1 MKTLIAWLLALLSP
15 LAFALD
21 KNVTLTYGADG
32 SATVDLSAAPWADK
46 YLGAEVLLC
55 KTETVCDPYQSMGT
69 AKTFQLTTP
78 GVYFVSFLA
87 SWTYGNGPDFTTYVA
102 YEQRITVLDSVPADL
117 LPYIERHKP
126 LLSFADGEEYGPV
139 SIDTLFDRWISDFQV
154 VRLVGS
160 PSYRADEKVNDLMR
174 VNANFRNKVFMRP
187 EIASALAG
195 DQSLFPMYWFAQRV
209 SDTKVHVTYF
219 VLYGFDKKGNL
230 SPFNHELDRES
241 VTITFGKAGPQ
252 WSPETVTYAGHLP
265 DQDTIF
271 RGCDNL
277 ATCGSGGTA
286 LARWTGGR
294 TSVAWA
300 SASRQGERP
309 IAYVAKGS
317 HAMKPGYG
325 WYEIVNAL
333 GPSLV
338 EKAGNSV
345 LANLASPSL
354 ERLDLS
360 LPQHSALVF
369 SGLLVNPFYYLNYL
383 KLDVPGVMSRFFPHI
398 RNPIGDWLAS
408 TGTAFSECVR
418 LKAGCESYVVAVDPP
433 SITSVV
439 ISPAPPLVGSQAIFS
454 VNGVNLQGGYLFSF
468 PGCVP
473 VELASASTV
482 LRQFS
487 CSPTEAG
494 FALAGS
500 VSQAS
505 GPLIYSFTSDVL
517 RPSPGAQIAT
527 VVELKNSFA
536 RTACQPAAGTGSFS
550 SLVEYRACGPDV
562 VGDFELAFGQCVL
575 RKSGAIVT
583 LSAEGGAA
591 GSISATLNQT
601 YSSSSS
607 TSGDAVYIGRPD
619 PSYEFGSDESFNLF
633 VGDFI
638 DTTYVNI
645 NLRTDGSAIVSL
657 SAQDFARNK
666 TISCNVSEPPPVEP
680 PPSGSSK
687 LNDSGITA
695 DKCYAAGVGPFVNCS
710 SAEAIALYNKQ
721 DGMVGRDAAQANEA
735 DGRAGFS
742 FSLVAKPNGGF
753 FDKTECIKDNV
764 TGLTWEGKT
773 ADSGPRP
780 FTRKYTNLDISG
792 FTDDSAGHI
801 NALRS
806 QQLCGYTDW
815 RVPTLSE
822 LQSIL
827 DFGVASPALAIDT
840 VWFPNTADGFYW
852 TSFPFA
858 ASPASTP
865 CIRFGGI
872 FRGDCARDN
881 YYHLRLV
888 R

>member
-21 KNVTLTYGADG
+21 KNVTVTYGADG

-46 YLGAEVLLC
+46 YLGAEVLNC

-102 YEQRITVLDSVPADL
+102 YEQKITVLDSVPADL

-160 PSYRADEKVNDLMR
+160 PSYRADEKANDLMR
-174 VNANFRNKVFMRP
+174 ANANFRNKVFMRP

-195 DQSLFPMYWFAQRV
+195 DQSSFPMYWFAQRV

-230 SPFNHELDRES
+230 SPANHELDRES
-241 VTITFGKAGPQ
+241 LTITFEKVGQQ

-271 RGCDNL
+271 QGCDNL
-277 ATCGSGGTA
+277 VTCSAGGTA

-294 TSVAWA
+294 TSVTWA
-300 SASRQGERP
+300 SASRQGDRP

-325 WYEIVNAL
+325 WYEIVNAGL
-333 GPSLV
+333 GPNLV

-369 SGLLVNPFYYLNYL
+369 SGLLVNPFYYLE
-383 KLDVPGVMSRFFPHI
+383 LDVLGVMSRFFPHI
-398 RNPIGDWLAS
+398 RNPIDGWLDS

-418 LKAGCESYVVAVDPP
+418 LKAGCESYVVAVAPP
-433 SITSVV
+433 SITSIVV
-439 ISPAPPLVGSQAIFS
+439 SPAPPLVGSQAIFS
-454 VNGVNLQGGYLFSF
+454 VNGANLQGGYQFSF

-473 VELASASTV
+473 VELPSASTV
-482 LRQFS
+482 LREFA

-494 FALAGS
+494 LGLAGS
-500 VSQAS
+500 VSLAS

-517 RPSPGAQIAT
+517 EPSPGAAITT
-527 VVELKNSFA
+527 VAELKNSFNRA
-536 RTACQPAAGTGSFS
+536 ACEPAAGIGVFS
-550 SLVEYRACGPDV
+550 SLVPYRACGPDV
-562 VGDFELAFGQCVL
+562 VGDFALAFGQCTL
-575 RKSGAIVT
+575 RKSGATVT
-583 LSAEGGAA
+583 LKTEGGST

-601 YSSSSS
+601 YSNSN
-607 TSGDAVYIGRPD
+607 TSAGDAVYIGRPD
-619 PSYEFGSDESFNLF
+619 PNYFSGGDESFNLF
-633 VGDFI
+633 IGDFI
-638 DTTYVNI
+638 GTTYVNI
-645 NLRTDGSAIVSL
+645 NLRTDGRAIVSL
-657 SAQDFARNK
+657 SAQDFSINK
-666 TISCNVSEPPPVEP
+666 TISCS
-680 PPSGSSK
+680 
-687 LNDSGITA
+687 
-695 DKCYAAGVGPFVNCS
+695 
-710 SAEAIALYNKQ
+710 
-721 DGMVGRDAAQANEA
+721 R
-735 DGRAGFS
+735 
-742 FSLVAKPNGGF
+742 
-753 FDKTECIKDNV
+753 
-764 TGLTWEGKT
+764 
-773 ADSGPRP
+773 
-780 FTRKYTNLDISG
+780 
-792 FTDDSAGHI
+792 
-801 NALRS
+801 
-806 QQLCGYTDW
+806 
-815 RVPTLSE
+815 
-822 LQSIL
+822 
-827 DFGVASPALAIDT
+827 
-840 VWFPNTADGFYW
+840 
-852 TSFPFA
+852 
-858 ASPASTP
+858 
-865 CIRFGGI
+865 
-872 FRGDCARDN
+872 
-881 YYHLRLV
+881 
-888 R
+888 